1 MSDVQVDPVAQYQ
14 KYMSYFVAA
23 HVPAYAIAALVFGL
37 PLVAPV
43 LLQILMAGFLFLGG
57 FLYNRN
63 RAIALDLSA
72 MGLVLTPAVAVY
84 LLSGHVWQLDAHMYF
99 FAALAMVIAFKS
111 IRATLI
117 ATTAIALH
125 HLVLN
130 FALPFA
136 VFPEGADFFR
146 VVFHAFIVII
156 ETAVIIFTIVGL
168 QKSDEAIM
176 AESAA
181 AREALSEANEA
192 KQKQEEAEMRSKE
205 ERKAAMKDMAKGF
218 DTKVGGL
225 ISSLANASS
234 ELQGTAEAMRMVADK
249 TSNDSI
255 TVSNSSG
262 EASQNVGTVAS
273 AMEEMSASS
282 TEIASQAHTV
292 KNKSA
297 DMTNNAQYASENV
310 GNLNVLAENIG
321 GVVVAIRDIAEQT
334 NLLALN
340 ATIEAA
346 RAGAAGK
353 GFAVVAE
360 EVKKLASETAEKTDE
375 IEQRIAEIQNATRAS
390 VDSVERILGDIG
402 EIDHSVTS
410 VTAAIE
416 EQNSTISEI
425 VRSVSEASA
434 GVQRVSET
442 IMDVQKGAEETG
454 LSSDSV
460 YNAAKQAA
468 ELSDGLQKSVDQFLR
483 DIQSDD
489 DATALAAE

>member
-1 MSDVQVDPVAQYQ
+1 
-14 KYMSYFVAA
+14 
-23 HVPAYAIAALVFGL
+23 
-37 PLVAPV
+37 
-43 LLQILMAGFLFLGG
+43 
-57 FLYNRN
+57 
-63 RAIALDLSA
+63 
-72 MGLVLTPAVAVY
+72 
-84 LLSGHVWQLDAHMYF
+84 
-99 FAALAMVIAFKS
+99 
-111 IRATLI
+111 
-117 ATTAIALH
+117 
-125 HLVLN
+125 
-130 FALPFA
+130 
-136 VFPEGADFFR
+136 
-146 VVFHAFIVII
+146 
-156 ETAVIIFTIVGL
+156 
-168 QKSDEAIM
+168 
-176 AESAA
+176 
-181 AREALSEANEA
+181 
-192 KQKQEEAEMRSKE
+192 
-205 ERKAAMKDMAKGF
+205 
-218 DTKVGGL
+218 
-225 ISSLANASS
+225 
-234 ELQGTAEAMRMVADK
+234 
-249 TSNDSI
+249 
-255 TVSNSSG
+255 VSNSSG

-416 EQNSTISEI
+416 EQNSTIAEI